1 MGRLALVQLE
11 NKTGASQCL
20 FLICYRPSWYFFFQP
35 SRTVMLE
42 TISWISRCS
51 TCWWQLET
59 RFLIAIR
66 FMNWYVQFKEQL
78 LEFDQ
83 FWIESI
89 FSTRTGYICS
99 CFICSNFLFRL
110 LLKCHCVNS
119 IAGQAD
125 PFIFIV
131 GARYIPAT
139 VYFPSFM
146 NPFSSPPPPN
156 GVCREPIV
164 WGIEL
169 VGRWQQNLLFGG
181 IPLSMEKLRNR
192 FLNSRRV
199 LEGRE
204 KVN

>member
-1 MGRLALVQLE
+1 
-11 NKTGASQCL
+11 
-20 FLICYRPSWYFFFQP
+20 
-35 SRTVMLE
+35 
-42 TISWISRCS
+42 
-51 TCWWQLET
+51 
-59 RFLIAIR
+59 
-66 FMNWYVQFKEQL
+66 
-78 LEFDQ
+78 
-83 FWIESI
+83 
-89 FSTRTGYICS
+89 
-99 CFICSNFLFRL
+99 
-110 LLKCHCVNS
+110 LKCHCVNS

-199 LEGRE
+199 LGRE